1 MCAHA
6 SMCAE
11 PSASFMAQDLWVC
24 MHVCAWTC
32 MHVHT
37 CACAHVCFS
46 YRSNPEV
53 LRHRESMAAVVGIHL
68 QAEASLEHHRW

>member
-1 MCAHA
+1 
-6 SMCAE
+6 
-11 PSASFMAQDLWVC
+11 
-24 MHVCAWTC
+24 